1 MKAYC
6 VSICGGFL
14 AVTALLLLPG
24 CMSDGRPTIIP
35 NADPALRK
43 TSAEFAADAA
53 KRAYPMD
60 APHAS
65 DVVARAQYNLMEK
78 QFEVA
83 NLSHSDWQNV
93 EVWLNQKYVVEVPQF
108 NHNSGKTLDFGLFYD
123 SDGHHFDTDFGNNP
137 VRSLQIYQGGKIY
150 DVVSVLQ

>member
-1 MKAYC
+1 MKAYMAS
-6 VSICGGFL
+6 VCGGFVAL
-14 AVTALLLLPG
+14 TALLALNG
-24 CMSDGRPTIIP
+24 CMSDGRPTLIP

-65 DVVARAQYNLMEK
+65 DTIARAQYNVMEK

-83 NLSHSDWQNV
+83 NLTNTDWQNV
-93 EVWLNQKYVVEVPQF
+93 EVWLNQKYVVNVPQF
-108 NHNSGKTLDFGLFYD
+108 DHNTGKTLDFGLFYD
-123 SDGHHFDTDFGNNP
+123 SDGHHFDTNFGNNP
-137 VRSLQIYQGGKIY
+137 VRSLQIYQNGKMY
-150 DVVSVLQ
+150 DVVAVLQ